1 MVRLTERTSLMVCK
15 FPYRQSISFVAKHI
29 RKIVPVFGLLTCCAV
44 SPAFA
49 GETAVAAASD
59 QPASAQMMNNS
70 IDAQLLVLQSSLENS
85 RHIDAQTTRL
95 DKLIRV
101 QMRQEKILKKISDDL
116 KMLVQLQIGRLQQD
130 AQSSSTT
137 AQRH

>member
-15 FPYRQSISFVAKHI
+15 FPYRQSILFVAKHI

-44 SPAFA
+44 YPAFG